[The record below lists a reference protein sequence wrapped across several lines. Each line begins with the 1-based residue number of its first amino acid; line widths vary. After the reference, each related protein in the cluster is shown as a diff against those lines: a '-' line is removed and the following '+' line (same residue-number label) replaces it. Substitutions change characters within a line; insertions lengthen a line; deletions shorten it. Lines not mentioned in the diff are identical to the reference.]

1 MNKIFYFNADIPPP
15 NMDSEK
21 DFLLTP
27 PLPPPDDES
36 LELSSSEEE
45 SVISQPS
52 AFNENDQIFDNTL
65 GIGRSQSSIGKHSD
79 LNVTSKTLPTINIT
93 NSNELDNDT
102 TSHNFTS
109 SQKSLA
115 SSIKTPKPRFNGP
128 EIPKIFLT
136 ELKSKLDTDLVHKG
150 IGAKSNV
157 SGILDN
163 TVISDIKLNTPLRSE
178 LRSSSSMA
186 YRHEKYT
193 PEQRPLSSMSSRE
206 ANRNDRPISRLSLNS
221 KELSK
226 VESACRKPKV
236 DFDSGHSTGRSQDVS
251 DPDAKHSSEN
261 VKTQLKSTLSRSDSI
276 NSQKKS
282 HRKNSTASKVS
293 HTWSSGSVSSVEDSY
308 IEKTS
313 KVNLREKFLQHMKT
327 FDSDIEENGWNDER
341 RSVLLFTLVLLAY
354 LLVSFWESVHLVSG
368 DLYESSI

>member
-45 SVISQPS
+45 SVISQAS

-93 NSNELDNDT
+93 NSNESDNDT

>member
-93 NSNELDNDT
+93 NSNESDNDT

-313 KVNLREKFLQHMKT
+313 KVNLTEKFLQHMKT

>member
-261 VKTQLKSTLSRSDSI
+261 VKTQLKSTLLRSDSI

>member
-128 EIPKIFLT
+128 EIPKVFLT

-261 VKTQLKSTLSRSDSI
+261 VKTQLKSTLSRSDPI

-327 FDSDIEENGWNDER
+327 FDSDIEENDWNDER

>member
-1 MNKIFYFNADIPPP
+1 M
-15 NMDSEK
+15 
-21 DFLLTP
+21 
-27 PLPPPDDES
+27 
-36 LELSSSEEE
+36 
-45 SVISQPS
+45 
-52 AFNENDQIFDNTL
+52 
-65 GIGRSQSSIGKHSD
+65 
-79 LNVTSKTLPTINIT
+79 
-93 NSNELDNDT
+93 
-102 TSHNFTS
+102 
-109 SQKSLA
+109 A

>member
-206 ANRNDRPISRLSLNS
+206 ANCNDRPISRLSLNS

-354 LLVSFWESVHLVSG
+354 LLVSFWGSVHLVSG
-368 DLYESSI
+368 DII

>member
-136 ELKSKLDTDLVHKG
+136 ELKRKLDTDLVHKG

>member
-93 NSNELDNDT
+93 NSNESDNDT
-102 TSHNFTS
+102 TSHNFIS

-136 ELKSKLDTDLVHKG
+136 ELKRKLDTDLVHKG

>member
-93 NSNELDNDT
+93 NSNESDNDT